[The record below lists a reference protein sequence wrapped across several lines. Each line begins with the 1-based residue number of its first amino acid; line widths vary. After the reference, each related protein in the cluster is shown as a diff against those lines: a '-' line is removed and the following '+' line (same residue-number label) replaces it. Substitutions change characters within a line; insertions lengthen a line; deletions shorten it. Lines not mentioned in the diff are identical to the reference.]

1 MGIMPGGAHYAQT
14 LGVPP
19 LPLLLLGLMVA
30 LCPDIRC
37 SCSALMESQQT
48 FWSRHFLSTDIMSRI
63 AWKVGEVVIILL
75 INPINVINGTRLK
88 PAYGWQG
95 MGGGIAWDEAT
106 VQAIHFGVFSTSQRS
121 AQVRYCKVERC

>member
-19 LPLLLLGLMVA
+19 PPLLLLLGLMVA

-37 SCSALMESQQT
+37 FCSALMESQQT

-63 AWKVGEVVIILL
+63 AWNFCEVVIILL
-75 INPINVINGTRLK
+75 INPITYLIFVTNPTNMFV
-88 PAYGWQG
+88 
-95 MGGGIAWDEAT
+95 
-106 VQAIHFGVFSTSQRS
+106 
-121 AQVRYCKVERC
+121 

>member
-1 MGIMPGGAHYAQT
+1 
-14 LGVPP
+14 
-19 LPLLLLGLMVA
+19 
-30 LCPDIRC
+30 
-37 SCSALMESQQT
+37 MESQQT

-63 AWKVGEVVIILL
+63 AWKVREVVIIVL
-75 INPINVINGTRLK
+75 INPIIVINGTRLK

-95 MGGGIAWDEAT
+95 MAGWIAWGQAT

>member
-19 LPLLLLGLMVA
+19 LLLLLGLMVA

-63 AWKVGEVVIILL
+63 AWKVGEVVIIHL
-75 INPINVINGTRLK
+75 INTIM
-88 PAYGWQG
+88 
-95 MGGGIAWDEAT
+95 MGLMRRMILLSSTALGQSRPT
-106 VQAIHFGVFSTSQRS
+106 VGKA
-121 AQVRYCKVERC
+121 